1 MLLVLFALA
10 VTLVGGWRGVR
21 SLIALALTL
30 AVIVKVVVPLIL
42 AGWDPAWASAAVEC
56 RFALG
61 QSWAINVKIVS

>member
-1 MLLVLFALA
+1 MLVLFALA

-42 AGWDPAWASAAVEC
+42 AGWIPPGLRSWRRPA
-56 RFALG
+56 
-61 QSWAINVKIVS
+61 